1 MTYDHPLSTQILFV
15 AVTKQVV
22 LADSVIR
29 EFTVNRFNFVQNI
42 NLWRVDVC
50 HGVVNGQTV

>member
-42 NLWRVDVC
+42 NLWRVDVSWR
-50 HGVVNGQTV
+50 G